1 VTKVTIHCKFKRIK
15 KIDRHD
21 ILINRST
28 YNLLQKKTKLEKM
41 DVSLLQKNC
50 ITKKKTLTSTVNKIK
65 VLQNMLTVGNK

>member
-1 VTKVTIHCKFKRIK
+1 
-15 KIDRHD
+15 
-21 ILINRST
+21 
-28 YNLLQKKTKLEKM
+28 M